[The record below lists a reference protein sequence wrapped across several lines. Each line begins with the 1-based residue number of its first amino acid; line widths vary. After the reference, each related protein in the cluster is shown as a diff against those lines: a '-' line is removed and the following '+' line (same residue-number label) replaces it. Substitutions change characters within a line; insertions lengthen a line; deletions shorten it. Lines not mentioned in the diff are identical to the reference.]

1 MGGGGGGGRDLT
13 PDELEQ
19 LQDKARKRLKQGD
32 RPEKRNVFISF
43 ASEDLRDVNLLRGQA
58 KSESSDLEF
67 IDHSLKEPIDSKK
80 ADYIKQKI
88 REKIERS
95 SVTVCFLS
103 NDTSLS
109 RWVDWEIR
117 ESIKLGKGVVAMYN
131 GTTPPKTL
139 PSAIREHGIEP
150 VPWSPKDITKAIEK
164 AAQDRG

>member
-1 MGGGGGGGRDLT
+1 MGGGGSGRDLT
-13 PDELEQ
+13 PEELDQ

-32 RPEKRNVFISF
+32 QPEKRNVFISF

-58 KSESSDLEF
+58 KSGPSDIEF
-67 IDHSLKEPIDSKK
+67 IDHSLKEAIDSKK

-103 NDTSLS
+103 NNTSQS

-117 ESIKLGKGVVAMYN
+117 ESIKLGKGIVAMYK
-131 GTTPPKTL
+131 GDTPPKTL
-139 PSAIREHGIEP
+139 PSAIREHGVKP
-150 VPWSPKDITKAIEK
+150 VPWNQKYITKAIDK
-164 AAQDRG
+164 AAEERK

>member
-1 MGGGGGGGRDLT
+1 MGGGGGSGRDLT
-13 PDELEQ
+13 SDELDH

-32 RPEKRNVFISF
+32 HPEKRNVFISF
-43 ASEDLRDVNLLRGQA
+43 VSEDLQDVNLLRGQA
-58 KSESSDLEF
+58 KNESSDIEF

-103 NDTSLS
+103 NNTSQS

-117 ESIKLGKGVVAMYN
+117 ESIRLGKGIVAMYK
-131 GTTPPKTL
+131 GDTPPKIL
-139 PSAIREHGIEP
+139 PSVIKEHGVKP
-150 VPWSPKDITKAIEK
+150 VPWNQKYITNSIDN
-164 AAQDRG
+164 AAKDRG

>member
-1 MGGGGGGGRDLT
+1 MGGGGGSGRDLT
-13 PDELEQ
+13 PEELDQ

-32 RPEKRNVFISF
+32 QPEKRNVFISF

-58 KSESSDLEF
+58 KSGSSDIEF

-80 ADYIKQKI
+80 ADYIKHKI

-103 NDTSLS
+103 NNTSQS

-117 ESIKLGKGVVAMYN
+117 ESIKLGKGIVAMYK
-131 GTTPPKTL
+131 GDTLPKTL
-139 PSAIREHGIEP
+139 PSSIREHGVKP
-150 VPWSPKDITKAIEK
+150 VPWNQKYITKAIDK
-164 AAQDRG
+164 AAEERK